1 MAQVLDLMAATGKSI
16 SQLVDSLPRYAMIK
30 DKMTL
35 SKEKLEAS
43 IELLRNGLQA
53 DSVSTLDGVRLD
65 WADGWLLLRASN
77 TEPLVRLIAEA
88 PDRASAENLIRRA
101 KSLMQEA

>member
-16 SQLVDSLPRYAMIK
+16 SQLVDALPRYAMIK

-35 SKEKLEAS
+35 SKEMLEAS
-43 IELLRNGLQA
+43 IELLRSGLQA
-53 DSVSTLDGVRLD
+53 DSVSTIDGVRLD

-88 PDRASAENLIRRA
+88 ADRQAAEELIQRA
-101 KSLMQEA
+101 KNLMQNG

>member
-1 MAQVLDLMAATGKSI
+1 
-16 SQLVDSLPRYAMIK
+16 MIK

-35 SKEKLEAS
+35 SKEMLEAS
-43 IELLRNGLQA
+43 IELLRSGLQA
-53 DSVSTLDGVRLD
+53 DSVSTIDGVRLD

-88 PDRASAENLIRRA
+88 ADRQAAEELIQRA
-101 KSLMQEA
+101 KNLMQNG

>member
-1 MAQVLDLMAATGKSI
+1 
-16 SQLVDSLPRYAMIK
+16 MIK

-35 SKEKLEAS
+35 TKEKLDAS
-43 IELLRNGLQA
+43 IERLRSGMNA
-53 DSVSTLDGVRLD
+53 DTVSTLDGVRLD

-88 PDRASAENLIRRA
+88 PNRKAAEALIEQA
-101 KSLMQEA
+101 KSLMQNA